1 MLEENQSLMEALG
14 LKDRDIENLRTQ
26 LAQSDKDAL
35 LDQKLEELARLEVEL
50 SERDRRLAEL
60 SITKDTEIHNH
71 RVQLGEKS
79 QRLEELIALS
89 EEEEKQLVE
98 MRKLLEVKEQQIN
111 GLMHQLDEKTKEYD
125 LMQHALQRHVGKVD
139 QSVETQLQTV
149 RPSLKLIS

>member
-1 MLEENQSLMEALG
+1 MEALG